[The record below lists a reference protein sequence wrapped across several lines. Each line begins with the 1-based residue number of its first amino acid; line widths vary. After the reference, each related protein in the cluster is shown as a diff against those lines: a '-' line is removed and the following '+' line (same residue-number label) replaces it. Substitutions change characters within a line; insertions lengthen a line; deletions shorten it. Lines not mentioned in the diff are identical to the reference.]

1 MIYQRG
7 LGDAQRRFDRFISF
21 NWLWYLL
28 DSDGCSSACKCLDV
42 IQMKQHERDLAMLD
56 YWQQQKLDA
65 ERAVQTA
72 QRQIEYLGQLLVQH
86 SLEDKGMTYAEFRDA
101 DPTME

>member
-1 MIYQRG
+1 
-7 LGDAQRRFDRFISF
+7 
-21 NWLWYLL
+21 
-28 DSDGCSSACKCLDV
+28 
-42 IQMKQHERDLAMLD
+42 MKQYERDLAMLD

-86 SLEDKGMTYAEFRDA
+86 SLEDLGMRYADERDTADTRDA
-101 DPTME
+101 DPTM

>member
-1 MIYQRG
+1 
-7 LGDAQRRFDRFISF
+7 
-21 NWLWYLL
+21 
-28 DSDGCSSACKCLDV
+28 
-42 IQMKQHERDLAMLD
+42 MKQHERDLAMLD

-86 SLEDKGMTYAEFRDA
+86 SLEDKGMLYAEFRDSH
-101 DPTME
+101 PTLE

>member
-21 NWLWYLL
+21 NWLWCLL
-28 DSDGCSSACKCLDV
+28 DSDGCSSTCKCLDV
-42 IQMKQHERDLAMLD
+42 IQMKQRERDLAMLD
-56 YWQQQKLDA
+56 YWQQQKIDA

-72 QRQIEYLGQLLVQH
+72 QRQIEYLGQLLVQN
-86 SLEDKGMTYAEFRDA
+86 SLEDLGMRYADGRDA

>member
-28 DSDGCSSACKCLDV
+28 GSDGCSSACKCLDV
-42 IQMKQHERDLAMLD
+42 IQMKQRERDLAMLD

>member
-65 ERAVQTA
+65 EKAVQTA

-101 DPTME
+101 DPTLE

>member
-1 MIYQRG
+1 
-7 LGDAQRRFDRFISF
+7 
-21 NWLWYLL
+21 
-28 DSDGCSSACKCLDV
+28 
-42 IQMKQHERDLAMLD
+42 MKQRERDLAMLD

-86 SLEDKGMTYAEFRDA
+86 SLEDLGMRYADERDTADTRDA

>member
-1 MIYQRG
+1 
-7 LGDAQRRFDRFISF
+7 
-21 NWLWYLL
+21 
-28 DSDGCSSACKCLDV
+28 
-42 IQMKQHERDLAMLD
+42 MKQYERDLAMLD

-86 SLEDKGMTYAEFRDA
+86 SLEDKGMTYADTRDA

>member
-65 ERAVQTA
+65 EKAVQTA